1 MNILPRNGRFY
12 KSIVLPSLIGSARSR
27 KVGSSG
33 YWRAGSAQ
41 KKDMHHSRKTYMIAG
56 TTHVIRFACL
66 ILVALLLPTAGEAPV
81 NAQES
86 DFLRDAF
93 DGKPNQKKT
102 PDQVPEKEAEE
113 KPPEPTPEE
122 IEAKKKLEATQRAL
136 EKVKQE
142 KIQAQQR
149 LEARRKAL
157 ENVRGREQSVAK
169 DVKVIENERAKLNS
183 QLIETARRIRESES
197 ILLQT
202 EDRLLDL
209 TKQEGDVRRS
219 INERHDTVAK
229 LLGAMQRIGRQPPPP
244 LVTQRDDALKMVR
257 SAMLLASILPELET
271 QAARLTRDLEDLV
284 DLQERTRI
292 EQIRVKE
299 ESGKLA
305 LEQKRVDGL
314 LAEKKARLGER
325 QVQLASIQQAAKQ
338 YANNLTELNAFLSRM
353 DKEIDK
359 TVKAVDRG
367 ESKLLRA
374 RQRAAEARR
383 KAEEAKRKAEE
394 AERKAEE
401 ARQRAIEE
409 KRLAAI
415 REVEAQ
421 KRAELKAAEEQ
432 RIAELKAAE
441 AKKQAELQAVEAAR
455 LAVLEAEQRKKLG
468 DKPVV
473 ELKPTK
479 RLALASP
486 GRMKPSVSFRKARGT
501 VPLPVSG
508 RALTKFASDDGF
520 GGKTKGMEL
529 QTRGNSQ
536 VTSPMDGW
544 IVYSGP
550 FRSYGQLLII
560 NAGEGYHVLLAGMN
574 QIDVSLG
581 QFVLKG
587 EPIGIMGTSV
597 ADGKEDEPKRP
608 VLYVEFRKDGRPI
621 DPDPWWAEGPK
632 KVQG

>member
-12 KSIVLPSLIGSARSR
+12 KSIVLPSLIGSARLH

-33 YWRAGSAQ
+33 YRRAGSAE
-41 KKDMHHSRKTYMIAG
+41 KRDMHRNLTPYMIAG
-56 TTHVIRFACL
+56 SIQVTRFACL
-66 ILVALLLPTAGEAPV
+66 ILIALLLPTAGGLPV

-86 DFLRDAF
+86 DFLQDAF
-93 DGKPNQKKT
+93 DGKQKPK
-102 PDQVPEKEAEE
+102 DASGEAQENAAEK
-113 KPPEPTPEE
+113 KQPEPTPEE
-122 IEAKKKLEATQRAL
+122 IEAQKKLEATQRAL

-157 ENVRGREQSVAK
+157 ETVRGREQAVAK
-169 DVKVIENERAKLNS
+169 DVKVIESERAKLNS

-209 TKQEGDVRRS
+209 TKQEGEVRRS
-219 INERHDTVAK
+219 IDERHDTVAK

-299 ESGKLA
+299 ESEKLA
-305 LEQKRVDGL
+305 LEQERVDGL
-314 LAEKKARLGER
+314 LAEKKARLSER
-325 QVQLASIQQAAKQ
+325 QVQLASIQSAAKQ

-367 ESKLLRA
+367 QGKLLRA

-383 KAEEAKRKAEE
+383 KAEEA
-394 AERKAEE
+394 ERRAEE

-415 REVEAQ
+415 REAEAQ

-432 RIAELKAAE
+432 RIAELRAAE
-441 AKKQAELQAVEAAR
+441 AKKQAELRAAEAAR
-455 LAVLEAEQRKKLG
+455 LAKLEAEQRKKLG

-479 RLALASP
+479 RVALASP
-486 GRMKPSVSFRKARGT
+486 GRMKPSVPFRKARGT

-508 RALTKFASDDGF
+508 RTLTKFASDDGF
-520 GGKTKGMEL
+520 GGKTKGLEL

-560 NAGEGYHVLLAGMN
+560 NAGEGYHILLAGMN

>member
-12 KSIVLPSLIGSARSR
+12 KSIVLPSLIVPARLR
-27 KVGSSG
+27 KVESSG
-33 YWRAGSAQ
+33 YRRAGSAQ
-41 KKDMHHSRKTYMIAG
+41 KKDMHRSHTSYMIAG
-56 TTHVIRFACL
+56 STQITRLVCL
-66 ILVALLLPTAGEAPV
+66 ILLALLLPTAGVLPA

-93 DGKPNQKKT
+93 DSKPKPKDSSEQT
-102 PDQVPEKEAEE
+102 PEKETEE
-113 KPPEPTPEE
+113 KKPELTPEE
-122 IEAKKKLEATQRAL
+122 IEAKRKLEATQRAL
-136 EKVKQE
+136 EKVKKE
-142 KIQAQQR
+142 KIEAQQR

-157 ENVRGREQSVAK
+157 ETVKGREQAVAK
-169 DVKVIENERAKLNS
+169 DVKVIESERAKLNS
-183 QLIETARRIRESES
+183 QLIETARRIRESET

-209 TKQEGDVRRS
+209 TKQEGEVRRS
-219 INERHDTVAK
+219 IDERHDTVAK

-299 ESGKLA
+299 ESEKLA
-305 LEQKRVDGL
+305 LEQQRVDGL
-314 LAEKKARLGER
+314 LAEKKARLSER

-367 ESKLLRA
+367 QSKLLRA
-374 RQRAAEARR
+374 RQRAAEAR
-383 KAEEAKRKAEE
+383 RKAEE

-415 REVEAQ
+415 REAEAQ

-441 AKKQAELQAVEAAR
+441 AKKQAELRAAEAAR

-479 RLALASP
+479 RVALASP

-508 RALTKFASDDGF
+508 RTLTKFASDDGF